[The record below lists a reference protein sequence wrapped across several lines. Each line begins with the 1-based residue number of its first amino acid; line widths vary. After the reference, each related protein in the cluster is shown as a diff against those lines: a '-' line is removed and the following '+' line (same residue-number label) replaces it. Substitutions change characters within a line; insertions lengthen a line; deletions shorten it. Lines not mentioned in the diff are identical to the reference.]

1 MRSSRLLQILL
12 LLQTRRQLTA
22 RELADELEVSLRT
35 IYRDVEALAAA
46 GVPVYADQ
54 GRAGGYRLV
63 DGYRT
68 KLTGLTEGEAAAL
81 FLVGMPGPAAALGLT
96 EQTSTAE
103 LKLLAALAPNQ
114 RDKAGQLKNRFHL
127 DMPAWYRD
135 AEESPYL
142 SAVASAVMEDRRIK
156 VLYRRWEAP
165 REVER
170 TLEPYG
176 LVLKNGTWYVVAAAP
191 DPGPPDHSPA
201 GRSGLVERKRSKP
214 AGPGGSEPVEGGR
227 SDRVGHGRSGPVGLG
242 RSEPDVHGG
251 SEPLGHPGSEPV
263 GHGGP
268 DPVGHGRSE
277 PLGHAG
283 SEPLGHGGSE
293 SVEHGRSESVGLG
306 RSEPVGRGRVEVR
319 EAGRKVGVRTYRV
332 SNILQLAPTEE
343 VFTRPPGFDLAKRW
357 QEHLDR
363 FEQERFTAKSLVRIS
378 PGLVGRLADLSA
390 TLLLKAIADTGAE
403 PAEDGSIT
411 VAVPIE
417 SIGNAATQLI
427 HYGTSLEVLEPS
439 ELRAEVKRLAE
450 GVAALYQ

>member
-22 RELADELEVSLRT
+22 RELAEELEVSLRT

-68 KLTGLTEGEAAAL
+68 KLTGLNEGEAAAL

-96 EQTSTAE
+96 EQTSSAE
-103 LKLLAALAPNQ
+103 LKLLAALAPDQ
-114 RDKAGQLKNRFHL
+114 RDRAGRLKNRFHL

-191 DPGPPDHSPA
+191 G
-201 GRSGLVERKRSKP
+201 
-214 AGPGGSEPVEGGR
+214 
-227 SDRVGHGRSGPVGLG
+227 
-242 RSEPDVHGG
+242 
-251 SEPLGHPGSEPV
+251 
-263 GHGGP
+263 
-268 DPVGHGRSE
+268 
-277 PLGHAG
+277 
-283 SEPLGHGGSE
+283 
-293 SVEHGRSESVGLG
+293 
-306 RSEPVGRGRVEVR
+306 R
-319 EAGRKVGVRTYRV
+319 EAGQRVSGVRTYRV
-332 SNILQLAPTEE
+332 SNILQLAPTDE
-343 VFTRPPGFDLAKRW
+343 VFTRPAGFDLAKRW

-363 FEQERFTAKSLVRIS
+363 FESERFTGSALVRIS
-378 PGLVGRLADLSA
+378 APLVASLADLSA

-403 PAEDGSIT
+403 PAADGSIT
-411 VAVPIE
+411 VSVPIE
-417 SIGNAATQLI
+417 SIPNAATGLI
-427 HYGTSLEVLEPS
+427 RYGSLLEVLEPV
-439 ELRAEVKRLAE
+439 ELRAELKQLAE
-450 GVAALYQ
+450 SVAALY

>member
-1 MRSSRLLQILL
+1 MEMRSSRLLQILL

-22 RELADELEVSLRT
+22 RELASELEVSLRT

-68 KLTGLTEGEAAAL
+68 KLTGLNEGEAAAL

-96 EQTSTAE
+96 EQTSSAE
-103 LKLLAALAPNQ
+103 LKLLAALAPDQ
-114 RDKAGQLKNRFHL
+114 RDRAGRLKNRFHL

-191 DPGPPDHSPA
+191 G
-201 GRSGLVERKRSKP
+201 
-214 AGPGGSEPVEGGR
+214 
-227 SDRVGHGRSGPVGLG
+227 
-242 RSEPDVHGG
+242 
-251 SEPLGHPGSEPV
+251 
-263 GHGGP
+263 
-268 DPVGHGRSE
+268 
-277 PLGHAG
+277 
-283 SEPLGHGGSE
+283 
-293 SVEHGRSESVGLG
+293 
-306 RSEPVGRGRVEVR
+306 
-319 EAGRKVGVRTYRV
+319 GVRTYRV
-332 SNILQLAPTEE
+332 SNILQLAPTDE
-343 VFTRPPGFDLAKRW
+343 VFTRPDGFDLAQRW

-363 FEQERFTAKSLVRIS
+363 FESERFTGAALVRIS
-378 PGLVGRLADLSA
+378 AGLVAGLADLSA
-390 TLLLKAIADTGAE
+390 TLLLKAIADTGVE
-403 PAEDGSIT
+403 PAADGSIT
-411 VAVPIE
+411 VSVPIE
-417 SIGNAATQLI
+417 SIGNAATGLI
-427 HYGTSLEVLEPS
+427 RYGNLLEVLEPA
-439 ELRAEVKRLAE
+439 ELRAELKRLAE
-450 GVAALYQ
+450 SVAALY

>member
-22 RELADELEVSLRT
+22 RELAEELEVSLRT

-96 EQTSTAE
+96 EQTSAAE
-103 LKLLAALAPNQ
+103 LKLLAALAPDQ
-114 RDKAGQLKNRFHL
+114 RDRAGRLKNRFHL

-135 AEESPYL
+135 AEDSPYL
-142 SAVASAVMEDRRIK
+142 SAVASAVMEDRRVK

-176 LVLKNGTWYVVAAAP
+176 LVLKNGSWYVVAAT
-191 DPGPPDHSPA
+191 PG
-201 GRSGLVERKRSKP
+201 
-214 AGPGGSEPVEGGR
+214 
-227 SDRVGHGRSGPVGLG
+227 
-242 RSEPDVHGG
+242 
-251 SEPLGHPGSEPV
+251 
-263 GHGGP
+263 
-268 DPVGHGRSE
+268 
-277 PLGHAG
+277 
-283 SEPLGHGGSE
+283 
-293 SVEHGRSESVGLG
+293 
-306 RSEPVGRGRVEVR
+306 
-319 EAGRKVGVRTYRV
+319 GVRTYRV
-332 SNILQLAPTEE
+332 SNILQLAPTDEA
-343 VFTRPPGFDLAKRW
+343 FTRPAGFDLAKYW

-363 FEQERFTAKSLVRIS
+363 FELQRFTGEAVVRIS
-378 PGLVGRLADLSA
+378 PDLAGRLADLSA
-390 TLLLKAIADTGAE
+390 TLLLKAVADAGAV

-411 VAVPIE
+411 VAMPIE
-417 SIGNAATQLI
+417 SVAHAATQLI
-427 HYGTSLEVLEPS
+427 RYGRSLEVLEPV
-439 ELRAEVKRLAE
+439 ELRDELKRLAE
-450 GVAALYQ
+450 AVAELYA

>member
-1 MRSSRLLQILL
+1 MRSSRLVQILL

-22 RELADELEVSLRT
+22 RELAEELEVSLRT

-103 LKLLAALAPNQ
+103 LKLLAALAPDQ
-114 RDKAGQLKNRFHL
+114 RDKAGRLKNRFHL

-191 DPGPPDHSPA
+191 G
-201 GRSGLVERKRSKP
+201 
-214 AGPGGSEPVEGGR
+214 
-227 SDRVGHGRSGPVGLG
+227 
-242 RSEPDVHGG
+242 
-251 SEPLGHPGSEPV
+251 
-263 GHGGP
+263 
-268 DPVGHGRSE
+268 
-277 PLGHAG
+277 
-283 SEPLGHGGSE
+283 
-293 SVEHGRSESVGLG
+293 
-306 RSEPVGRGRVEVR
+306 
-319 EAGRKVGVRTYRV
+319 GVRTYRV

-417 SIGNAATQLI
+417 SISNAATQLI
-427 HYGTSLEVLEPS
+427 RYGKSLEVLEPA
-439 ELRAEVKRLAE
+439 ELRAELKSLAE
-450 GVAALYQ
+450 AVAALYE